1 MAKFFVNSQNISDT
15 HIMIDGENVNH
26 IKNVLRLQIGDE
38 IIINDRQGHDY
49 KCIINAI
56 EQGTIIALIDSVTHS
71 LSEPQVEVILF
82 QSLIKGEKMDW
93 VIQKAVE
100 IGVTKIIPIC
110 TTRCVVKIENPKKT
124 ISKVERWNKIAESA
138 AKQSGR
144 GVVPEVFAP
153 ITFLEG
159 LNYTQQNDLCA
170 LIPYEKEYEVGIRK
184 VLNTTEAKSFGIF
197 IGPEG
202 GFTEQEIQEALH
214 QGVHS
219 VSLGNRILRSETASL
234 VTLANIMY
242 EMGEMG

>member
-1 MAKFFVNSQNISDT
+1 MAKFFVNAQNISETEIIIND
-15 HIMIDGENVNH
+15 ENVNH
-26 IKNVLRLQIGDE
+26 IKNVLRLQTGDE

-56 EQGTIIALIDSVTHS
+56 EQGRIIALIDSVTHS
-71 LSEPQVEVILF
+71 LAEPQVEVVLF

-110 TTRCVVKIENPKKT
+110 TTRCVVKLENPKKMA
-124 ISKVERWNKIAESA
+124 SKVERWNKIAESA

-144 GVVPEVFAP
+144 GVVPEVVLP
-153 ITFLEG
+153 ISMSESIAYART
-159 LNYTQQNDLCA
+159 NALCA
-170 LIPYEKEYEVGIRK
+170 IIPYEKEREIGIRK
-184 VLNTTEAKSFGIF
+184 VLQSTEAKSFGIF

-202 GFTEQEIQEALH
+202 GFTEEEIEEALH

>member
-1 MAKFFVNSQNISDT
+1 MAKFFVNPQNISET
-15 HIMIDGENVNH
+15 EIIIDDENVNH
-26 IKNVLRLQIGDE
+26 IKNVLRLQTGDE
-38 IIINDRQGHDY
+38 IVINDRQGHDY

-56 EQGTIIALIDSVTHS
+56 EQGRIIALIDSVTHS
-71 LSEPQVEVILF
+71 LAEPNVEVILF
-82 QSLIKGEKMDW
+82 QSLIKGEKMEW

-100 IGVTKIIPIC
+100 IGVTKIMPIC
-110 TTRCVVKIENPKKT
+110 TTRCVVKLENPKKMA
-124 ISKVERWNKIAESA
+124 SKVDRWNKIAESA

-144 GVVPEVFAP
+144 GVVPEVALP
-153 ITFLEG
+153 ISISESIQYAKANG
-159 LNYTQQNDLCA
+159 LCTI
-170 LIPYEKEYEVGIRK
+170 IPYEKEREVGIRK
-184 VLNTTEAKSFGIF
+184 VLQSTDAKSFGIF

-202 GFTEQEIQEALH
+202 GFTEEEIQEALE